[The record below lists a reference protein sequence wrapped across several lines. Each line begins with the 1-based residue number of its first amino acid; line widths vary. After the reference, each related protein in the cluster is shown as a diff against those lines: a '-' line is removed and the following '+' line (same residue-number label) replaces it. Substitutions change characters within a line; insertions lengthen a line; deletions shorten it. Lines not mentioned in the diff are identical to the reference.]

1 MITAHILPI
10 FLLSMMSGVSNRL
23 TLNLNRKWSASSKWG
38 LSQNRGLVIASP
50 AEWWHHFLKRHMLVT
65 SKLKSSLM
73 LFIFKCSLL
82 DRQHLVW
89 HASQGRPWRSAL
101 HGSITRR
108 QPFCADTKVVGLTRD
123 LLWNLSQ
130 SCTTRKKKYKCTQ
143 LLVYTH
149 PDLSHCLSPTSAS
162 AIMREN
168 VRPSSLREKVH

>member
-1 MITAHILPI
+1 
-10 FLLSMMSGVSNRL
+10 
-23 TLNLNRKWSASSKWG
+23 
-38 LSQNRGLVIASP
+38 
-50 AEWWHHFLKRHMLVT
+50 MLVT

-89 HASQGRPWRSAL
+89 HTSQGRPWHSAL

-130 SCTTRKKKYKCTQ
+130 SCTTRKKNTNA
-143 LLVYTH
+143 L
-149 PDLSHCLSPTSAS
+149 
-162 AIMREN
+162 
-168 VRPSSLREKVH
+168 SSLFTHIQICRTACLPPQHLPSCERMFAPLLPQRKSPLKIRFFCTR